1 IPATTSASTEVGE
14 IFSAA
19 GATFIRL
26 GELTM
31 QLYPET
37 DGSPVGSRWTEPEE
51 DLNRLSTLIK
61 DCTVVQLKA
70 AAKRKA
76 YEDSRVPL
84 PCPATNSPKK
94 GPRKSPPRSGREAP
108 HDLPGRPGKKLKVA
122 LLEDQACILATA
134 LPAVNQFARGEE
146 IKSPAQRHWATSAI
160 EEGPHVTIK
169 NELGEW
175 GWRLILTGRG
185 YAAVKKNGKIK

>member
-37 DGSPVGSRWTEPEE
+37 DGSP
-51 DLNRLSTLIK
+51 
-61 DCTVVQLKA
+61 A

-108 HDLPGRPGKKLKVA
+108 HDLPGSSAADRAGVMKDSVAELKET
-122 LLEDQACILATA
+122 L
-134 LPAVNQFARGEE
+134 
-146 IKSPAQRHWATSAI
+146 AQRRT
-160 EEGPHVTIK
+160 G
-169 NELGEW
+169 GEAQQKCFQSW
-175 GWRLILTGRG
+175 FKVSKDNGLI
-185 YAAVKKNGKIK
+185 A